1 MLCLTTGAASSI
13 YTPAIINDLH
23 HLLWPIHN
31 GMLAHTGSG
40 FPPPICSMD
49 AGAAQRGRMSA
60 ISEFVFS
67 LRVRLGCGAAAIF
80 SPL

>member
-13 YTPAIINDLH
+13 YTPAIINDLY

-40 FPPPICSMD
+40 FPPPF
-49 AGAAQRGRMSA
+49 AAWMQAQLSGDECQQYLNSY
-60 ISEFVFS
+60 SHY
-67 LRVRLGCGAAAIF
+67 G
-80 SPL
+80 